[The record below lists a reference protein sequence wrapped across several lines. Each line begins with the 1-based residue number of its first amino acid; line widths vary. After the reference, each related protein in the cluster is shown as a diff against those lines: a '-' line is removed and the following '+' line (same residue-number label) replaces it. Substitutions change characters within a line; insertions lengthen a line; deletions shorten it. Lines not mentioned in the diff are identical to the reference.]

1 MARMTPPS
9 GADLT
14 ESDNGVM
21 SWDDEKAT
29 FVVVINHEG
38 QYSIWPDYLKIPR
51 GWTATGKQGNKQEC
65 LEYVDTH
72 WTDMRPASLR
82 RASGV

>member
-1 MARMTPPS
+1 MPWNIEDTHGRKA
-9 GADLT
+9 AII
-14 ESDNGVM
+14 
-21 SWDDEKAT
+21 AT